1 MAKELFHTF
10 QVGED
15 NKDIQIERMT
25 AGNVLSFMFKA
36 MQIYTKGGAI
46 DKLIENDLLKGL
58 IINNQP
64 NLTKDGN
71 SQIDD
76 LELYEYIDLLFE
88 AVEFQMDFE
97 SLGKSKA
104 LKRMGLD
111 IQGAKDKMQ
120 EMIVATSN
128 EKQEDS

>member
-15 NKDIQIERMT
+15 DKDIQIERMT

-36 MQIYTKGGAI
+36 MQIYTKGGDI

-58 IINNQP
+58 IIDNKP
-64 NLTKDGN
+64 NLTQDGE

-104 LKRMGLD
+104 LKKMGLD

-120 EMIVATSN
+120 ELIIATSN
-128 EKQEDS
+128 EKQESS